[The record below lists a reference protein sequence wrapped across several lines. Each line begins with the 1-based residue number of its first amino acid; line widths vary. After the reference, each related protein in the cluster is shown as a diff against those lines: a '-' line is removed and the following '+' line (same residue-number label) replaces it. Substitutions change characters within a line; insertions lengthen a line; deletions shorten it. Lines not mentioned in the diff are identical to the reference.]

1 MPLDLDAVL
10 FDAGGVLVMPDPSVL
25 APTLAY
31 YGADTDHEVHRRAHY
46 AAMTAKSRAGG
57 GETDWDDYD
66 RAYVEAVGV
75 PASEHEAAVFVLGR
89 TRNAHLW
96 RTPLPG
102 VVEALREFNRR
113 GTPIGVVSNAS
124 GQIEEIL
131 VRSGVCQV
139 GDGPHPRVR
148 CVVDSHLVGATKPDP
163 AIFDHALVHFEGIDR
178 GRIGYVGDSVVL
190 DVAAASGAG
199 LVPILMDP
207 WGDAADLVNCRRIAS
222 LGELLD

>member
-1 MPLDLDAVL
+1 MDAVL

-31 YGADTDHEVHRRAHY
+31 YGAETDHEIHRRAHY

-75 PASEHEAAVFVLGR
+75 PVAEQEAAAFVLGR
-89 TRNAHLW
+89 TRSAHLW
-96 RTPLPG
+96 RAPLPG

-113 GTPIGVVSNAS
+113 GIPVGVVSNAS

-131 VRSGVCQV
+131 ARSGICQV
-139 GDGPHPRVR
+139 GDGPHAAVR
-148 CVVDSHLVGATKPDP
+148 CVVDSHIVGVSKPDP
-163 AIFDHALVHFEGIDR
+163 AIFDHALPHFEGIGR
-178 GRIGYVGDSVVL
+178 GRIGYVGDSIVL

-207 WGDAADLVNCRRIAS
+207 WGDAVDLVQCRRIGS
-222 LGELLD
+222 LAELLD